1 MSSPSTPNLEP
12 KREGNSLGPD
22 KTLLDQMNS
31 EYRILQDKLDKIG
44 GFRTTIRGW
53 SVTLVIASII
63 AAGSSKQ
70 VSPYFLS
77 LLFIFI
83 YSFYAME
90 RKQNRY
96 GNVFGAR
103 VLHLEKRMREEMR
116 AHLQGDPILGFY
128 PGIAH
133 HLHSSQKRQSS
144 GYIAEWFIDPDRFF
158 YIAQSVAVAIAM
170 VVLILLGPI
179 SKAPDIQNIIQTES
193 APFDSQAQKLG
204 DGSSNSIVPDKGTPK
219 DQKNVNQKRKAK
231 H

>member
-1 MSSPSTPNLEP
+1 MSSPITPTPEPESKVHASQIGKILLE
-12 KREGNSLGPD
+12 
-22 KTLLDQMNS
+22 QMNS

-83 YSFYAME
+83 YAFYAME
-90 RKQNRY
+90 RKQNQY
-96 GNVFGAR
+96 GILFGAR
-103 VLHLEKRMREEMR
+103 VLNLEKRMREELR
-116 AHLQGDPILGFY
+116 IQVQDNPVLGFY

-133 HLHSSQKRQSS
+133 HLHSSLKRKAPSN
-144 GYIAEWFIDPDRFF
+144 IAIWFTDPDRFF
-158 YIAQSVAVAIAM
+158 YIAQWIAVAVAMM
-170 VVLILLGPI
+170 VLVLLGP
-179 SKAPDIQNIIQTES
+179 SAKSPDVQNVIQVETVHSEPQVRELNTPSRSPE
-193 APFDSQAQKLG
+193 PAQMQKR
-204 DGSSNSIVPDKGTPK
+204 DE
-219 DQKNVNQKRKAK
+219 QKNVKEKG